1 MFVPRKKSLFRK
13 DNNSS
18 RPYRIVVLLV
28 LIILVLFMLQGISQG
43 SVTPLLIATPTPTR
57 TVDSY
62 VQEGETHFIAGD
74 LDKSLEAF
82 QRASEVNPNDII
94 LWIELARIQVYSSS
108 LITTDE
114 AKYAR
119 LSEALESINR
129 AVEINTEDST
139 AHAVRAFVLDWLA
152 NPGLVGEDWQALLTE
167 AEQEAVIALQL
178 DNQNTLALA
187 YYAEILVDQQKWI
200 QADQYIREAV
210 QRDPSTM
217 DVHRINAYVQESLGN
232 YSEAITEY
240 KRAAEINP
248 NLTFLY
254 LAIGANY
261 RKLKQYDLALAYFD
275 RAANINEQLNIKDP
289 IPYLSIAKTYVQMG
303 QFLTAG
309 LNARK
314 GLQYSPDNP
323 DVYGQLGIIY
333 FKARNYEGAIPALK
347 CALRGCNAEESCE
360 VRQCNP
366 EEDPMVPIDGLPLT
380 ANTVVYYFTYGSVL
394 AGMHRETNGY
404 CEEAMQILR
413 LVKQGFPDDET
424 IMQIVEESE
433 NICRS
438 YGYY

>member
-1 MFVPRKKSLFRK
+1 MYVPHKKPLFRK
-13 DNNSS
+13 DDHSS

-43 SVTPLLIATPTPTR
+43 SVIPLLMATPTPTR
-57 TVDSY
+57 TVGSY
-62 VQEGETHFIAGD
+62 VEEGETHFIAGN

-82 QRASEVNPNDII
+82 QRAAEVDPNDIN
-94 LWIELARIQVYSSS
+94 LWVELARIQVYSSS

-114 AKYAR
+114 AKHTR
-119 LSEALESINR
+119 LNEALGSIDK
-129 AVEINTEDST
+129 AIEINAEDST

-152 NPGLVGEDWQALLTE
+152 NPGLVGDEWQALLTE
-167 AEQEAVIALQL
+167 AEQEAVTALQL

-187 YYAEILVDQQKWI
+187 YYAEILVDQQKWV
-200 QADQYIREAV
+200 QADKNIHEAV
-210 QRDPSTM
+210 QRDPSIM
-217 DVHRINAYVQESLGN
+217 DVRRINAYVQESLGN

-240 KRAAEINP
+240 KRAVEINP

-261 RKLKQYDLALAYFD
+261 RKLKQYDLALTYFD
-275 RAANINEQLNIKDP
+275 KAANINEQLNIKDP

-303 QFLTAG
+303 QFFSAG
-309 LNARK
+309 INARK

-347 CALRGCNAEESCE
+347 CALRGCTSEESCE

-366 EEDPMVPIDGLPLT
+366 ETDPMIPIEGLPLT
-380 ANTVVYYFTYGSVL
+380 ANTVVYYFTY
-394 AGMHRETNGY
+394 
-404 CEEAMQILR
+404 
-413 LVKQGFPDDET
+413 
-424 IMQIVEESE
+424 
-433 NICRS
+433 
-438 YGYY
+438 